1 MRKLAIL
8 VILTLAVM
16 ISGCNKSA
24 STEIPHKDEELKHK
38 TELIRINEVLS
49 KNENIILDK
58 SNNYSDYIELYN
70 YGEIDVDLSNYM
82 LFDNNNLDDGWNF
95 PLIYFT
101 CRIIGFKLAYVLLS
115 IFLAKKRGA
124 LA

>member
-70 YGEIDVDLSNYM
+70 YGEIDVD
-82 LFDNNNLDDGWNF
+82 
-95 PLIYFT
+95 
-101 CRIIGFKLAYVLLS
+101 
-115 IFLAKKRGA
+115 
-124 LA
+124 